1 MLFNKILKKIA
12 SCESTSKE
20 VLFECSNIT
29 SHVTLSLYSP
39 RNWEDCVKFYN
50 QNFTLKLVEKVLFC
64 PTVLDNE
71 WPWWFII
78 SNCHLVTDCY
88 EKIWSLYALESK
100 QHRRTGRGGEGGCSP
115 PPSPQILGDSDF
127 LGSKRKFGQSQFL
140 KTFPC
145 VFYYSK
151 ETNIFYFNLK
161 KSWSQ
166 RNNPVTFSRDTHS
179 GCLARDEFLVIGKGI
194 ICWFTY
200 L

>member
-1 MLFNKILKKIA
+1 MPFNKILKKIA

-39 RNWEDCVKFYN
+39 RKWEDCVKFYN
-50 QNFTLKLVEKVLFC
+50 QNFTLNLVEKVLFC

-100 QHRRTGRGGEGGCSP
+100 QHRRTGRGARGAAAP
-115 PPSPQILGDSDF
+115 PPKFWATQIF
-127 LGSKRKFGQSQFL
+127 LVSKRKFGQSQFL

-145 VFYYSK
+145 FFYYSK